1 MSLSITPAG
10 AGMYTNSQITAVMQ
24 ELTSSAFGN
33 PHSRN
38 PSSSR
43 STQEV
48 EGARHLVLKFFNADP
63 EQYHVV
69 FTK

>member
-1 MSLSITPAG
+1 
-10 AGMYTNSQITAVMQ
+10 MQ
-24 ELTSSAFGN
+24 ELCSSAFGN

-38 PSSSR
+38 PSSSK
-43 STQEV
+43 STLEV
-48 EGARHLVLKFFNADP
+48 DRARQLVLQLFNADP